1 MASIRHE
8 IWLDAPTERVFELL
22 SSAAGISTW
31 WDKQTEKQTP
41 EGVVFEHNP
50 GPEHGV
56 VRFLVLES
64 EPHKVVRWKCIST
77 HPENT
82 PAFEWTGT
90 EIAFHL
96 GDRGSS
102 PAAMQKWAAEI
113 PIQTVLRFEH
123 SGWNENAKYLPF
135 CNHAWGNVLA
145 SLSKK
150 ATENDA

>member
-22 SSAAGISTW
+22 SSAEGISTW
-31 WDKQTEKQTP
+31 WDRQTEKETP

-64 EPHKVVRWKCIST
+64 EPHKVVRWRCIST

-96 GDRGSS
+96 GYRSYWSRQADR
-102 PAAMQKWAAEI
+102 
-113 PIQTVLRFEH
+113 LRKTQ
-123 SGWNENAKYLPF
+123 AKAGCVRANP
-135 CNHAWGNVLA
+135 
-145 SLSKK
+145 
-150 ATENDA
+150 TRRRR